1 MLKNI
6 ITLSAV
12 AAMATS
18 ALANTDMESRVS
30 LLEKELKKLEKKLKK
45 SNKKLNEVK
54 AHDAND
60 NIKFDVEFRNTFEK
74 INYKNNETGETASN
88 NSLVTSRLFL
98 NMASAPTDNLTFRGK
113 LAIYSIW
120 GAHLIHEDKGTKDWS
135 GSSKPSN
142 SIMRIK
148 EGYFVYN
155 TEVGEQPLSFSIG
168 RRPASNG
175 WLANYRENEST
186 SGSPLAHITNME
198 VNGGMV
204 QFNFDRF
211 VEGSYTK
218 IVLGRAHSGETTGA
232 YGTSGIN
239 PFADLN
245 TVKEDENVN
254 FLVIPGVAYND
265 GQYEVMYEWAHIFD
279 TKGKNADTNQTSVDA
294 GAADLFS
301 LGLKV
306 EGIGDEI
313 SDFLDETTVFASIGH
328 SVYSA
333 EDGYKLL
340 TDEVGATKT
349 GSSLWV
355 GAIIPDGITDEG
367 KFGFEYNQ
375 GSKYWTPMTW
385 AEDTNIGSKIAV
397 RGQAYETYWN
407 TNLFGQ
413 KNLTSQV
420 RYTYIQHDY
429 TPNINCAGWV
439 PSEAVDITASS
450 LRFAITYKY

>member
-18 ALANTDMESRVS
+18 VMANTDMESRIDN
-30 LLEKELKKLEKKLKK
+30 LEKQVLKLEKKLKK

-60 NIKFDVEFRNTFEK
+60 NIKFDIEFRNTVES
-74 INYKNNETGETASN
+74 IEYKDNKTGDTASN
-88 NSLVTSRLFL
+88 DSLLTSRLFL
-98 NMASAPTDNLTFRGK
+98 NMGSAPTENILFKGK

-135 GSSKPSN
+135 GSSKPSD

-148 EGYFVYN
+148 EAYVVYN
-155 TEVGEQPLSFSIG
+155 TEVGEQPLTFSVG

-175 WLANYRENEST
+175 FLANYRENEET

-198 VNGGMV
+198 VNGAMV
-204 QFNFDRF
+204 QFDFDRF

-218 IVLGRAHSGETTGA
+218 LVLGRAHSGEMEGA

-239 PFADLN
+239 PFADKDTLE
-245 TVKEDENVN
+245 EDENVD
-254 FLVIPGVAYND
+254 FLVVPGVAYSN
-265 GQYEVMYEWAHIFD
+265 GQYTAMYEWAHIFN
-279 TKGKNADTNQTSVDA
+279 TKGKNLDTNKTSVAA
-294 GAADLFS
+294 GTADLFS

-313 SDFLDETTVFASIGH
+313 SDFLDETTVFASVG
-328 SVYSA
+328 YSSYNA
-333 EDGYKLL
+333 DDGYALL
-340 TDEVGATKT
+340 SKDNGDSKT
-349 GSSLWV
+349 GSSLWL
-355 GAIIPDGITDEG
+355 GAIMPDGITDSG
-367 KFGFEYNQ
+367 KFGIEYNQ

-397 RGQAYETYWN
+397 RGQAYEAYWN

-420 RYTYIQHDY
+420 RYTHIQHDY

-439 PSEAVDITASS
+439 ASEPVDITASS
-450 LRFAITYKY
+450 LRLAITYKY